1 MVGTVTWIKHPF
13 EANDFRFFLVF
24 TVFTHKCPA
33 VCVSASLPHALSL
46 SSAHISC
53 RLIYPLFHPV
63 THFCALSIPFSLN
76 HLLVLRFS
84 FSLFSHPLLFLRDF
98 IRLCPALLSALHIH
112 STSLSLSLSLCLCLS
127 VCLFT
132 SQAYSLISLLFCS
145 LNLPHPHPAATCP
158 PAASGSFLSFLTQSP
173 TLGMAPKS
181 PLSKA
186 ALGQL
191 RLLWDVWKKSEY
203 AVD

>member
-1 MVGTVTWIKHPF
+1 MFI
-13 EANDFRFFLVF
+13 
-24 TVFTHKCPA
+24 HKCPA
-33 VCVSASLPHALSL
+33 VCVSASLPSALSL

-84 FSLFSHPLLFLRDF
+84 FSLFSHPLLFLRHF

-112 STSLSLSLSLCLCLS
+112 SISLSLSLSLFLSLSLSVSLSLSLCLS
-127 VCLFT
+127 LCLFT

-173 TLGMAPKS
+173 TLGVAPKS

-191 RLLWDVWKKSEY
+191 RLL
-203 AVD
+203 

>member
-1 MVGTVTWIKHPF
+1 MFI
-13 EANDFRFFLVF
+13 
-24 TVFTHKCPA
+24 HKCPA
-33 VCVSASLPHALSL
+33 VCVSASLPSALSL

-84 FSLFSHPLLFLRDF
+84 FSLFSHPLLFLRHF

-112 STSLSLSLSLCLCLS
+112 SISLSLSLSLFLSLSLSLCLSL
-127 VCLFT
+127 CLFT

-173 TLGMAPKS
+173 TLGVAPKS

-191 RLLWDVWKKSEY
+191 RLL
-203 AVD
+203 